1 MKPSEQTELVQYL
14 QETLK
19 TYRAI
24 KDALETRNK
33 TVRIKAL
40 KSMVS
45 ITYDKVDATLK
56 YVRAGGYTAL
66 DLSMTKG
73 LYDPIIT
80 YLADEAVR

>member
-45 ITYDKVDATLK
+45 IKVDATLK